1 MLYKALAKI
10 NIGLRI
16 LSKREDGFHNLES
29 IFYPVNL
36 FDEINVDIFNSREN
50 KNSVYISSDNPLI
63 PLDRNNIC
71 YKIIINFFRIFNI
84 RKTYIIKINI
94 KKNIPI
100 GGGLGGGSS
109 DAAAVLKY
117 LINFFNV
124 DINKS
129 RQDILRVASET
140 GSDVPFFLVS
150 KPCLAR
156 GKGEILS
163 LLPDF
168 KLNYNILVVNSGVHI
183 STKWAYESL
192 KFPDDIVKEPIYS
205 DLKIFNESD
214 INLYTNDFESIAF
227 KKYGELSEI
236 KNDFYYHGAFYS
248 SMTGSGASI
257 YGFFKDAADMR
268 KAGDYFRGKNY
279 KVFQV

>member
-36 FDEINVDIFNSREN
+36 YDEVNVEMFPSKEN
-50 KNSVYISSDNPLI
+50 KNSVYISSNNPLI
-63 PLDRNNIC
+63 PVDKNNIC
-71 YKIIINFFRIFNI
+71 YKIIINFFRKFNI

-117 LINFFNV
+117 LINYFKI
-124 DINKS
+124 DINSQKLG
-129 RQDILRVASET
+129 ILEVATET
-140 GSDVPFFLVS
+140 GSDVPFFLIS

-156 GKGEILS
+156 GKGENLS
-163 LLPDF
+163 LLRTF
-168 KLNYNILVVNSGVHI
+168 KINHQILIVNSGIHI
-183 STKWAYESL
+183 STKWAYEAL
-192 KFPDDIVKEPIYS
+192 KFPFDSVKES
-205 DLKIFNESD
+205 LLSE
-214 INLYTNDFESIAF
+214 INSFDKDVKNKFTNDFESVAF
-227 KKYGELSEI
+227 EKYEELKTI
-236 KNDFYYHGAFYS
+236 KDQFYEFGAEFA
-248 SMTGSGASI
+248 SMTGSGASMYGFFRDASSMKKAI
-257 YGFFKDAADMR
+257 GFFKD
-268 KAGDYFRGKNY
+268 KNY
-279 KVFQV
+279 KVFPV

>member
-16 LSKREDGFHNLES
+16 LSKRDDGFHNLES

-36 FDEINVDIFNSREN
+36 FDEVNIDIFPSKEN
-50 KNSVYISSDNPLI
+50 KNSVYISSNNPLI
-63 PLDRNNIC
+63 PIDKNNIC

-84 RKTYIIKINI
+84 RNTYIIKINI

-117 LINFFNV
+117 LINYFKI
-124 DINKS
+124 DINSKKH
-129 RQDILRVASET
+129 DILEVAAKT
-140 GSDVPFFLVS
+140 GSDVPFFLIS

-156 GKGEILS
+156 EKGENLTLLKTFRINYKIL
-163 LLPDF
+163 
-168 KLNYNILVVNSGVHI
+168 IVNSGIHI

-192 KFPDDIVKEPIYS
+192 NFPANTVKESVYLGVTGFEE
-205 DLKIFNESD
+205 DNKLIF
-214 INLYTNDFESIAF
+214 TNDFESVAF
-227 KKYGELSEI
+227 AKFGELKAI
-236 KNDFYYHGAFYS
+236 KEQFYKFGAEYA

-257 YGFFKDAADMR
+257 YGFFCEDSTMEKAILFFKD
-268 KAGDYFRGKNY
+268 KNY
-279 KVFQV
+279 KVFPV